1 MANQPQADALHE
13 DLHRGLKERH
23 IQLIAL
29 GGAIGVGL
37 FLGSASA
44 IEKAGPAVTLAY
56 LIGGIAIFFVMRAM
70 GELTLE
76 YPVSGSFSAH
86 AYKFLNPLMGYVTG
100 WNYWYF
106 WVITC
111 MCEVTAVGIYIH
123 FWLPEMPQ
131 WISALLALAL
141 MTCVNMIA
149 VEAYGEFEFWFAL
162 IKVVT
167 IIFLIITGL
176 AMITFGL
183 GNGGVAIGFSN
194 LWSHGGFM
202 PNGIGGVYNTILMVM
217 FAYGGIEIIGVTA
230 GEAENPE
237 TTLPS
242 AIDKVFYRI
251 LLFYIC
257 ALLVIMS
264 IYPWNEIGHAGSPFV
279 MTFEKLGIGGAAHII
294 NFVVITAALSSCNSG
309 VYSTGRMLYN
319 LALQGKAPAAFK
331 DVNSRKVPVKA
342 ILFSVLFMLI
352 GVALNFFVP
361 ASVFEI
367 ITSVSAFASIVTWI
381 IIIVCQMQFRKHL
394 LPEAVQ
400 KLKYKMPLCPYA
412 NYIVL
417 VFFAIV
423 LISASFEAN
432 TRVAIF
438 ATAGWLIALVAAY
451 YVTGLNK
458 KDQAQTKSE

>member
-1 MANQPQADALHE
+1 MSEVKQDAMNE
-13 DLHRGLKERH
+13 DLHRGLQERH

-44 IEKAGPAVTLAY
+44 IQKAGPAVTLAY

-86 AYKFLNPLMGYVTG
+86 AYKFLNPMMGYITG

-106 WVITC
+106 WMITC
-111 MCEVTAVGIYIH
+111 MAEVTAVGIYVH
-123 FWLPEMPQ
+123 FWLPDMPQ
-131 WISALLALAL
+131 WVSALVALCV

-167 IIFLIITGL
+167 IIFLIVTGC
-176 AMITFGL
+176 AMIFFGF
-183 GNGGVAIGFSN
+183 GNGGVP
-194 LWSHGGFM
+194 L
-202 PNGIGGVYNTILMVM
+202 GIGNLFNYDGFLPHGMKGVFDTLLMIM
-217 FAYGGIEIIGVTA
+217 FAYGGVEIIGVTA
-230 GEAENPE
+230 GEAQNPE
-237 TTLPS
+237 KTLPS
-242 AIDKVFYRI
+242 AINKVFYRI

-264 IYPWNEIGHAGSPFV
+264 IYPWNQIGTSGSPFV
-279 MTFEKLGIGGAAHII
+279 MTFEKIGIGGAAHII

-309 VYSTGRMLYN
+309 IYSTGRMLYN
-319 LALQGKAPAAFK
+319 LALQGKAPSSLK
-331 DVNSRKVPVKA
+331 EVNARKVPVKA
-342 ILFSVLFMLI
+342 IFVSVGFMLL
-352 GVALNFFVP
+352 GVVLNFFVP

-367 ITSVSAFASIVTWI
+367 ITSVSAFACIFTWI
-381 IIIVCQMQFRKHL
+381 VILVCQIQFRKGL
-394 LPEAVQ
+394 TPEEVAN
-400 KLKYKMPLCPYA
+400 LKFKMPLCPYA
-412 NYIVL
+412 NYLVL

-423 LISASFEAN
+423 LISGCLNPN
-432 TRVAIF
+432 TLIGVI
-438 ATAGWLIALVAAY
+438 ATGAWLVALVIY
-451 YVTGLNK
+451 YHASGMKK
-458 KDQAQTKSE
+458 KDDEAARQ